1 MELNINSLCKKY
13 GSNEAL
19 KNFTFTFTPGVYG
32 LLGPNGAGKS
42 TLFNILTDNLKRSS
56 GEVTLDGTD
65 ILTMGAAY
73 RKIIGFMPQQQG
85 LYPDFTLK
93 RFLYYMA
100 SLKGMEKKGIEST
113 IENVCKKVN
122 LYDVMNVRLGAFSGG
137 MKQRALFAQAILD
150 DPGILIL
157 DEPTAGLD
165 PKERISIRNLISKIA
180 KDKIVIIATH
190 IVSDIEFI
198 SDKILLLKNG
208 VLIKS
213 GTTSDLCT
221 EIYGSVYEVE
231 LSKKNDY
238 SAIDNAFVS
247 SYKNSKDVITIRYID
262 KSKTNT
268 STIVEPSLEDVYLY
282 YFGKTL

>member
-1 MELNINSLCKKY
+1 MELSINSLCKKY

-65 ILTMGAAY
+65 ILSMGAAY

-113 IENVCKKVN
+113 VENVCKKVN

-198 SDKILLLKNG
+198 SDKILLLDRG
-208 VLIKS
+208 DLIKS
-213 GTTSDLCT
+213 GTSAELCS
-221 EIYGSVYEVE
+221 EIYGAVFEKDLRDDSVP
-231 LSKKNDY
+231 DT
-238 SAIDNAFVS
+238 IDRTLISN
-247 SYKNSKDVITIRYID
+247 YLRDKDGITVRYID
-262 KSKTNT
+262 KSRE
-268 STIVEPSLEDVYLY
+268 SADRIVEPSLEDVYLY
-282 YFGKTL
+282 YFGNDT